1 MKLYYAPGVCSL
13 AVHIVFL
20 ECKLPFTLTKVD
32 LKTHQTEAGTDY
44 YTINSKGAVPL
55 LELDNG
61 EHLSEGP
68 VIAQYIADQADN
80 TDIMPKVG
88 TMARYR
94 VMEWQSYIGAELHK
108 NFGPLFG
115 RPMALEAP
123 IKEAFA
129 GALKKK
135 LRWVEQQLGNKN
147 FLTGDTFTAADA
159 YLYVICR
166 WTKAVAIDLAADFP
180 TLHRYAERIAQRPTV
195 QAALKAEGLL

>member
-13 AVHIVFL
+13 AVHIVSL
-20 ECKLPFTLTKVD
+20 ECKLPVMLVKVD
-32 LKTHQTEAGTDY
+32 LKTHRTESGADY
-44 YTINSKGAVPL
+44 YTINAKGAVPL

-68 VIAQYIADQADN
+68 VIAQYIADQAGN
-80 TDIMPKVG
+80 TGIMPKAG
-88 TMARYR
+88 TMPRYR

-115 RPMALEAP
+115 RPIALEAP

-135 LRWVEQQLGNKN
+135 LGWVERQLAHKN

-166 WTKAVAIDLAADFP
+166 WTKGVGIDLPTEFP
-180 TLHRYAERIAQRPTV
+180 GLHRYAERIAQRPTV
-195 QAALKAEGLL
+195 QTALKEERLS